1 MLKTRFVVVA
11 VATLA
16 AVSCSKQVAPVQPT
30 PVESA
35 QVQGALTLP
44 FEVPEGAQFVVR
56 TRGAT
61 NLYRILETCQP
72 LQAMNPNNMVFF
84 WTLEAGTR
92 AGYRLSKEEGC
103 R

>member
-11 VATLA
+11 VAALA

-30 PVESA
+30 PA
-35 QVQGALTLP
+35 QAQGALSLP

-61 NLYRILETCQP
+61 TLYRIRETCRP
-72 LQAMNPNNMVFF
+72 LQAMNPSNVVFF
-84 WTLEAGTR
+84 WTLEAGER
-92 AGYRLSKEEGC
+92 AGYQLSKEEGC
-103 R
+103 S

>member
-30 PVESA
+30 PVEGA
-35 QVQGALTLP
+35 QVQAAPALP
-44 FEVPEGAQFVVR
+44 FDVPEGAQFVVR
-56 TRGAT
+56 TRRAG
-61 NLYRILETCQP
+61 NLYRIAETCRP
-72 LQAMNPNNMVFF
+72 LQAMDPANVVFF
-84 WTLEAGTR
+84 WTLEAGVR
-92 AGYRLSKEEGC
+92 AGYRLSTEEGC